1 MRSVLLA
8 TCLSAIAGA
17 AAAADLE
24 LHRVMLSAAGIG
36 YFEYGAH
43 ADGATTL
50 GLDVPLAQV
59 DDVLRSLA
67 VFDSHGGVGSI
78 ELPGRDDL
86 QQAFSDVPFNEATLA
101 SPPTLLNS
109 LRGEEISVAGPAA
122 MTGRI
127 VSANSEQLVPVPP
140 AAIATPASHTRVTL
154 LTAAGMRQ
162 FILEDASSVQLTDAG
177 LRARV
182 GAALDAA
189 RQQSASSQRHLTLR
203 TSSAGARDIIVGY
216 VAAAPLW
223 KASYRVV
230 LPAEGADRARVQGW
244 AVLENQSG
252 ADWHGVDLTLQSGN
266 PVTFHQAIYA
276 SYYANRPD
284 VPVEVL
290 GNLLPDP
297 DTRGVPMQLK
307 NGPEPFEPNDGSA
320 GMRALRR
327 RNFAAQPQMQMA
339 PMAAPMVP
347 GSQADAMEAPA
358 PPPPPPPPPPLAQP
372 DQTTAAAAT
381 VVGATF
387 HVATP
392 IDLARGHTASVPI
405 IDREIP
411 AEQLDWLQVNST
423 RPVSALR
430 IVNDGAT
437 GLPAGV
443 LTLYAQNKGAQ
454 TEFSG
459 DARLS
464 GLPPGESRLLAF
476 AEDLQTSAE
485 RTDSYSDDA
494 LLDVE
499 MAHGVL
505 TQSLRHRR
513 NFNVTLTAPVHDARR
528 VLVEFAK
535 DPDAKFTIAT
545 GDARMED
552 ATNTAWRVLVN
563 LKPNETR
570 HVQAYADT
578 VTATETTLLPKDGD
592 FEDQV
597 LLTVLNQRTLDGAAR
612 AKLQNLADLRATE
625 SDKQQSLQ
633 GLTAKRDSVT
643 LDEDRLRKNLEA
655 VTGPGNLHDKLLNAL
670 EVDEA
675 TLAQLRHDIDRAQA
689 DADAA
694 HAALAKAV
702 QVLVL

>member
-1 MRSVLLA
+1 
-8 TCLSAIAGA
+8 
-17 AAAADLE
+17 
-24 LHRVMLSAAGIG
+24 
-36 YFEYGAH
+36 
-43 ADGATTL
+43 
-50 GLDVPLAQV
+50 
-59 DDVLRSLA
+59 
-67 VFDSHGGVGSI
+67 
-78 ELPGRDDL
+78 
-86 QQAFSDVPFNEATLA
+86 
-101 SPPTLLNS
+101 
-109 LRGEEISVAGPAA
+109 
-122 MTGRI
+122 
-127 VSANSEQLVPVPP
+127 
-140 AAIATPASHTRVTL
+140 
-154 LTAAGMRQ
+154 
-162 FILEDASSVQLTDAG
+162 
-177 LRARV
+177 
-182 GAALDAA
+182 
-189 RQQSASSQRHLTLR
+189 
-203 TSSAGARDIIVGY
+203 
-216 VAAAPLW
+216 
-223 KASYRVV
+223 
-230 LPAEGADRARVQGW
+230 
-244 AVLENQSG
+244 
-252 ADWHGVDLTLQSGN
+252 
-266 PVTFHQAIYA
+266 
-276 SYYANRPD
+276 
-284 VPVEVL
+284 
-290 GNLLPDP
+290 
-297 DTRGVPMQLK
+297 
-307 NGPEPFEPNDGSA
+307 
-320 GMRALRR
+320 
-327 RNFAAQPQMQMA
+327 
-339 PMAAPMVP
+339 MVP

-358 PPPPPPPPPPLAQP
+358 PPPPPPPLAQP

-485 RTDSYSDDA
+485 RTDSYGDDA

-545 GDARMED
+545 GDARLED